1 MNYDQIVKALDRI
14 NIRIRWGITALI
26 CVVIL
31 VGYYGLLRIPAEQ
44 ELDTLAA
51 RGAELDR
58 EFAEKRSIAD
68 DLKNYQERVRQLEAQ
83 LQEALKK
90 LPEKIGFDQ
99 LIVVI
104 PNIAKKNNQ
113 DVLSF
118 ELGDESVKTEYV
130 EVPIEIKMQGSY
142 FGLARFVQ
150 EVGEHQRIMRIQDMK
165 LERAADAQAPAAGD
179 KKPAATMSDERK
191 DWVTVTAQ
199 LIAYRFKGAADSGGK
214 PAAGAPAAAAR

>member
-1 MNYDQIVKALDRI
+1 MNYDQIVKTLDRI
-14 NIRIRWGITALI
+14 PVRLRWGATALL

-31 VGYYGLLRIPAEQ
+31 VAYYALLRIPAEK
-44 ELDTLAA
+44 ELEVLEQ

-58 EFAEKRSIAD
+58 EFSEKRSIAD
-68 DLKNYQERVRQLEAQ
+68 DLKNYQERVRQLETQ

-90 LPEKIGFDQ
+90 LPEKSGFDQ
-99 LIVVI
+99 LIVII

-118 ELGDESVKTEYV
+118 ELGDEAVKSEFV
-130 EVPIEIKMQGSY
+130 EVPIDIKMQGSY

-165 LERAADAQAPAAGD
+165 IERSAEASVDPQ
-179 KKPAATMSDERK
+179 KKGPESKGLSDERK
-191 DWVTVTAQ
+191 DWVSVTAQ
-199 LIAYRFKGAADSGGK
+199 LIAYRFKAQTDAGAK
-214 PAAGAPAAAAR
+214 PAGAGPSVGAR